1 MVVVLKDIGKVKFW
15 EMIKSRDPK
24 ETIEN
29 STENSQQTKKAIYKT
44 VENIFELDIIRG

>member
-1 MVVVLKDIGKVKFW
+1 MGRWNFGKWSKA
-15 EMIKSRDPK
+15 ENQKKPK

-29 STENSQQTKKAIYKT
+29 STENSQQTKKVIYKT